1 MCQHHVY
8 LSSYI
13 NSSAWYLD
21 KVAAVGH
28 EKPAQK
34 LIKIIFIA
42 KFCQI
47 MTHRACSAN
56 MVGGLDKKSRNLEH
70 HCSARRYNMVPPIQ
84 KTLAGLASKLAIP
97 TCHGASIQK
106 YLVKHI
112 HYITIYIHSNTLHY
126 IYCTLPVQSS
136 TVGSCT
142 VPYTHIII
150 HTITHSSTF
159 IHKCAPNG
167 FKYDIFR

>member
-1 MCQHHVY
+1 MCQHHLY
-8 LSSYI
+8 FILSSYI
-13 NSSAWYLD
+13 NSSARYLD

-112 HYITIYIHSNTLHY
+112 HYITIYTY
-126 IYCTLPVQSS
+126 IYTQIRCIISTVHYQYSPVRWGPVQYR
-136 TVGSCT
+136 TR
-142 VPYTHIII
+142 I
-150 HTITHSSTF
+150 
-159 IHKCAPNG
+159 
-167 FKYDIFR
+167 